1 MYCLDQINCVCR
13 LAFVVDIH
21 VYCGDVRLRF
31 GLGYMAICHINMEE
45 LAASLSSSYESVQVF
60 LP

>member
-1 MYCLDQINCVCR
+1 MYADWHSSLIYTYT
-13 LAFVVDIH
+13 VVM
-21 VYCGDVRLRF
+21 YALGF

-45 LAASLSSSYESVQVF
+45 LAASLSSSYEGVQVF